1 MRKSRYSINNY
12 CVGQTILSS
21 TFTREYKVEKRKKNL
36 SLLHSLSLSP
46 SNRIKQQWSSSS
58 SSYRN
63 NKRKRITFIWT
74 FGSLNNLNSWLKN
87 DFKKVHSC
95 STASSSNAW
104 IFVLIKWHVL
114 LSNVLQRLDK
124 TKNDSKLDLLITLI
138 KRLRMEYGKLQID
151 FRPIFCSFW

>member
-1 MRKSRYSINNY
+1 MKFYNVRRAWLCYLLATSK
-12 CVGQTILSS
+12 Q
-21 TFTREYKVEKRKKNL
+21 VEKIKVLNQQLLCWSNNFIIFIHERIQSGKKEKNL
-36 SLLHSLSLSP
+36 SLLHSP
-46 SNRIKQQWSSSS
+46 CNRIKQQWSSSS

-95 STASSSNAW
+95 STASSSNTW

-114 LSNVLQRLDK
+114 LSIAFIQEFK
-124 TKNDSKLDLLITLI
+124 
-138 KRLRMEYGKLQID
+138 
-151 FRPIFCSFW
+151 